1 MKKTVYCIT
10 ETDAYG
16 YARVIK
22 EMYFIK
28 KNAEKRLETIKP
40 NWDKE
45 DLKIEEQEIDIP
57 NDSLEYFKTSQ

>member
-10 ETDAYG
+10 ETDSYG

-22 EMYFIK
+22 EMYFLK

-45 DLKIEEQEIDIP
+45 DIRIEEQIIDLP
-57 NDSLEYFKTSQ
+57 EDCLEYFKTS